1 MIAEFESDLARP
13 APEMEW
19 PVANARG
26 RLRGKKPNSART
38 RKPTWVELHREGRH
52 TTSELAELFNI
63 ARSTVYRAIRRAESA
78 QRPSIGP

>member
-1 MIAEFESDLARP
+1 MARCERQRS
-13 APEMEW
+13 APRQETKLSPHQEAHR
-19 PVANARG
+19 VG
-26 RLRGKKPNSART
+26 
-38 RKPTWVELHREGRH
+38 LHREGRH